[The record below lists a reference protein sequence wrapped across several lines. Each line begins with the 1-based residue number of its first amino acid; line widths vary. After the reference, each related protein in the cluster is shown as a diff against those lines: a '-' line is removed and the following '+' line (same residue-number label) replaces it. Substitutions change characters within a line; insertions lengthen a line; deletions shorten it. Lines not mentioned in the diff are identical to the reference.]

1 MKRCVN
7 VLAPSSETE
16 NVYEALLH
24 VQGVQ
29 RLSGYKFEDSS
40 ILSLLSSWYDTT
52 ITFVQTDKPIY
63 KPGQTGQYLNDQL
76 QT

>member
-29 RLSGYKFEDSS
+29 RLSGYKFEDSY

>member
-24 VQGVQ
+24 VRGVQ